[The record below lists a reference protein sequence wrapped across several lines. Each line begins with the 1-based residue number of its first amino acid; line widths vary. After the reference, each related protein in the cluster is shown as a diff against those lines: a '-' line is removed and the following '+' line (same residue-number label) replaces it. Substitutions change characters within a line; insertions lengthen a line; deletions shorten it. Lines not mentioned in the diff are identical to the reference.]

1 MLFERSTHDVIC
13 IESTKLY
20 SFPFHTFR
28 AKKIYIYLRY
38 RFAKGTRFRT
48 KNIICIPVERRRFH
62 PKFLERS
69 TVVICIKNC
78 QNRQIRA
85 HPRCKNL

>member
-28 AKKIYIYLRY
+28 AKKIYIYY
-38 RFAKGTRFRT
+38 REQAFKQGMKYTLWNEGDNVPRF
-48 KNIICIPVERRRFH
+48 F
-62 PKFLERS
+62 ERS
-69 TVVICIKNC
+69 T
-78 QNRQIRA
+78 
-85 HPRCKNL
+85 

>member
-28 AKKIYIYLRY
+28 AKKTYIYY
-38 RFAKGTRFRT
+38 REQAFELFEAFEVYT
-48 KNIICIPVERRRFH
+48 VERRR
-62 PKFLERS
+62 
-69 TVVICIKNC
+69 
-78 QNRQIRA
+78 
-85 HPRCKNL
+85 